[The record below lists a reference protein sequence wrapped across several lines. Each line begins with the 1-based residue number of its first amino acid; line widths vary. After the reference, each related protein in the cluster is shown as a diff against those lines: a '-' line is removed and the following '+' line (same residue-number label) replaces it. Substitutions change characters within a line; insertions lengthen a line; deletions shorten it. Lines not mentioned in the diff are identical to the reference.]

1 MEVAQKTYIC
11 CYWKTY
17 NMKEILVR
25 TLSGVLYISI
35 IIIAMFTSREWFMG
49 LFFVL
54 AVITMSEFLKLVH
67 LTSYLAYFLLAAA
80 FYFLSY
86 RIFTENAVYLLL
98 ILSGF
103 VNLFLLK
110 DVLWTNK
117 IPMFEK
123 KKYITVIFYIISG
136 FVFLTLIPMTYID
149 SRVSLEE
156 NFKPHIIVAVF
167 VLIWSNDTFAYL
179 IGKNLG
185 KRKLLERISP
195 KKTVEGFVGGL
206 LGALL
211 AGFVIFK
218 VLEYYVPMDAEKYPA
233 WVWIAMAIIVAI
245 FGTIGDL
252 IQSKFKRQA
261 GVKDSGI
268 IMPGHGG
275 LYDRLDSII
284 YSSPFVY
291 AFLLIVDNVS

>member
-1 MEVAQKTYIC
+1 
-11 CYWKTY
+11 
-17 NMKEILVR
+17 
-25 TLSGVLYISI
+25 
-35 IIIAMFTSREWFMG
+35 MFTSREWFMG
-49 LFFVL
+49 LFFIL
-54 AVITMSEFLKLVH
+54 AVVTLSEYLKLVH
-67 LTSYLAYFLLAAA
+67 LTSYLAYFILAAA

-86 RIFTENAVYLLL
+86 KVFDDNAVYLLL

-110 DVLWTNK
+110 DVLWTSK
-117 IPMFEK
+117 IPMFGK
-123 KKYITVIFYIISG
+123 KKYVTVILYIISG
-136 FVFLTLIPMTYID
+136 FVFLTLIPVMDID
-149 SRVSLEE
+149 GI
-156 NFKPHIIVAVF
+156 FKPELIVAVF

-179 IGKNLG
+179 VGKNFG
-185 KRKLLERISP
+185 RHKLLERISP
-195 KKTVEGFVGGL
+195 KKTIEGFVGGM

-211 AGFVIFK
+211 AGFIIFK
-218 VLEYYVPMDAEKYPA
+218 VLENYSPEVALKYSL
-233 WVWIAMAIIVAI
+233 WKWIVMAIIVAI

-284 YSSPFVY
+284 YASPFVY

>member
-25 TLSGVLYISI
+25 TLSGALYISI
-35 IIIAMFTSREWFMG
+35 VIFAMFTSREWFMG
-49 LFFVL
+49 LFLLL
-54 AVITMSEFLKLVH
+54 AIVTLREFLRLVH
-67 LTSYLAYFLLAAA
+67 LTSYLAYVLLFAA

-86 RIFTENAVYLLL
+86 NVFDVNGVYLLL

-110 DVLWTNK
+110 DVLWTSK

-136 FVFLTLIPMTYID
+136 FVFLTLIPVMNVD
-149 SRVSLEE
+149 GL
-156 NFKPHIIVAVF
+156 FKPSIIVGVF
-167 VLIWSNDTFAYL
+167 ILVWSNDTLAYL
-179 IGKNLG
+179 IGKNFG
-185 KRKLLERISP
+185 KHKLLERISP
-195 KKTVEGFVGGL
+195 KKTIEGFFGGL
-206 LGALL
+206 LGSLL
-211 AGFVIFK
+211 AGFIIFK
-218 VLEYYVPMDAEKYPA
+218 TIQVYSSPDFGKYSL
-233 WVWIAMAIIVAI
+233 WTWLCMGLIVSV

-261 GVKDSGI
+261 GVKDSGGL
-268 IMPGHGG
+268 MPGHGG

-284 YSSPFVY
+284 YASPFVY
-291 AFLLIVDNVS
+291 AFLLIIENVS

>member
-17 NMKEILVR
+17 NMKETLVR

-54 AVITMSEFLKLVH
+54 AVITLSEYLKLVH
-67 LTSYLAYFLLAAA
+67 LTSYLAYFLLAAS

-86 RIFTENAVYLLL
+86 NVFDDNAIYLLL

-110 DVLWTNK
+110 DVLWTSK

-123 KKYITVIFYIISG
+123 KKYITVVFYIISG
-136 FVFLTLIPMTYID
+136 FVFLTLIPVMNID
-149 SRVSLEE
+149 GRFIPEL
-156 NFKPHIIVAVF
+156 IVAVF
-167 VLIWSNDTFAYL
+167 ILVWSNDTFAYL
-179 IGKNLG
+179 IGKNFG
-185 KRKLLERISP
+185 KHKLLERISP
-195 KKTVEGFVGGL
+195 KKTIEGFIGGM

-211 AGFVIFK
+211 AGYIIFK
-218 VLEYYVPMDAEKYPA
+218 VLEHYSQLDALEYPL
-233 WVWIAMAIIVAI
+233 WIWIVMALIVAI

-284 YSSPFVY
+284 YASPFVY

>member
-25 TLSGVLYISI
+25 TISGVLYISI
-35 IIIAMFTSREWFMG
+35 IIFAMFTSREWFMG

-54 AVITMSEFLKLVH
+54 AVITLSEYLKLVH
-67 LTSYLAYFLLAAA
+67 LTSYLAYFLLAAG

-86 RIFTENAVYLLL
+86 NVFADNAVYLFL

-103 VNLFLLK
+103 VNLYLLK
-110 DVLWTNK
+110 DVLWTSK

-136 FVFLTLIPMTYID
+136 FIFLTLIPVMNID
-149 SRVSLEE
+149 GKFMPEL
-156 NFKPHIIVAVF
+156 IVAVF
-167 VLIWSNDTFAYL
+167 ILVWSNDTFAYL
-179 IGKNLG
+179 IGSKFGKN
-185 KRKLLERISP
+185 KLLERVSP
-195 KKTVEGFVGGL
+195 KKTIEGFVGGM

-211 AGFVIFK
+211 AGIVIFK
-218 VLEYYVPMDAEKYPA
+218 VLENYSPLDAEKYPL
-233 WVWIAMAIIVAI
+233 WVWIVMAIIVSV

-284 YSSPFVY
+284 YASPFVY

>member
-17 NMKEILVR
+17 NMKETLVR

-54 AVITMSEFLKLVH
+54 AVITLSEYLKLVH
-67 LTSYLAYFLLAAA
+67 LTSYLAYFLLAAG

-86 RIFTENAVYLLL
+86 NVFDDNAIYLLL

-110 DVLWTNK
+110 DVLWTSK

-136 FVFLTLIPMTYID
+136 FVFLTLIPVMNID
-149 SRVSLEE
+149 GRFMPEL
-156 NFKPHIIVAVF
+156 IVAVF
-167 VLIWSNDTFAYL
+167 ILVWSNDTFAYL
-179 IGKNLG
+179 VEKNFGKH
-185 KRKLLERISP
+185 KLLERISP
-195 KKTVEGFVGGL
+195 KKTIEGFIGGM

-211 AGFVIFK
+211 AGYIIFK
-218 VLEYYVPMDAEKYPA
+218 VLEHYSRLDALEYPL
-233 WVWIAMAIIVAI
+233 WMWIVMALIVAI

-284 YSSPFVY
+284 YASPFVY

>member
-35 IIIAMFTSREWFMG
+35 IIFAMFTSREWFMG

-54 AVITMSEFLKLVH
+54 AVITLSEYLKLVH
-67 LTSYLAYFLLAAA
+67 LTSYLAYFLLAAG

-86 RIFTENAVYLLL
+86 NVFEENAVYLLL

-103 VNLFLLK
+103 VNLYLLK
-110 DVLWTNK
+110 DVLWTSR

-123 KKYITVIFYIISG
+123 KKYITVILYIISG
-136 FVFLTLIPMTYID
+136 FVFLTLIPVMNID
-149 SRVSLEE
+149 GRFMPE
-156 NFKPHIIVAVF
+156 IIVAVF
-167 VLIWSNDTFAYL
+167 ILVWSNDTFAYL
-179 IGKNLG
+179 VGKNFG
-185 KRKLLERISP
+185 KHKLLERISP
-195 KKTVEGFVGGL
+195 KKTIEGFVGGMF
-206 LGALL
+206 GALL

-218 VLEYYVPMDAEKYPA
+218 VLENYRPIDADKYPL
-233 WVWIAMAIIVAI
+233 WVWIVMAIIVAI

-284 YSSPFVY
+284 YASPFVY

>member
-17 NMKEILVR
+17 NMKETIVR
-25 TLSGVLYISI
+25 TISGALYISI
-35 IIIAMFTSREWFMG
+35 ITIAMFTSREWFMG

-54 AVITMSEFLKLVH
+54 ALITMSEFLKLVH
-67 LTSYLAYFLLAAA
+67 LTSYFAYFLLAAA

-86 RIFTENAVYLLL
+86 RVIDINAVYLFL

-110 DVLWTNK
+110 DVLWTSK

-123 KKYITVIFYIISG
+123 KKYITVVFYIISG
-136 FVFLTLIPMTYID
+136 FVFLTLIPVMDVDGKFVPYLI
-149 SRVSLEE
+149 VS
-156 NFKPHIIVAVF
+156 VF
-167 VLIWSNDTFAYL
+167 ILMWSNDTFAYL
-179 IGKNLG
+179 IGKNFG
-185 KRKLLERISP
+185 KHKLLERVSP
-195 KKTVEGFVGGL
+195 KKTIEGFLGGM

-211 AGFVIFK
+211 AGFIIFNITK
-218 VLEYYVPMDAEKYPA
+218 SYNLIDTEKYEL
-233 WVWIAMAIIVAI
+233 WVWICMAIIVSF
-245 FGTIGDL
+245 FGTVGDL

-275 LYDRLDSII
+275 MYDRLDSIL
-284 YSSPFVY
+284 YASPFIY
-291 AFLLIVDNVS
+291 AFLLIVDYVS

>member
-35 IIIAMFTSREWFMG
+35 IIFAMFTSREWFMG

-54 AVITMSEFLKLVH
+54 AVITLSEYLKLIH

-80 FYFLSY
+80 NYFLSY
-86 RIFTENAVYLLL
+86 NVFEDNAVYLLL

-110 DVLWTNK
+110 DVLWTSK

-136 FVFLTLIPMTYID
+136 FVFLTLIPVMDID
-149 SRVSLEE
+149 GP
-156 NFKPHIIVAVF
+156 FKPELIVAVF
-167 VLIWSNDTFAYL
+167 ALVWSNDTFAYL
-179 IGKNLG
+179 IGSKFG
-185 KRKLLERISP
+185 KHKLLERISP
-195 KKTVEGFVGGL
+195 KKTIEGFVGGL

-218 VLEYYVPMDAEKYPA
+218 VLENYSPMDAEKYPLWA
-233 WVWIAMAIIVAI
+233 WIAMTIIVSV

-284 YSSPFVY
+284 YASPFVY

>member
-1 MEVAQKTYIC
+1 
-11 CYWKTY
+11 
-17 NMKEILVR
+17 MKETLVR

-54 AVITMSEFLKLVH
+54 AVITLSEYLKLVH
-67 LTSYLAYFLLAAA
+67 LTSYLAYFLLAAS

-86 RIFTENAVYLLL
+86 NVFDDNAIYLLL

-110 DVLWTNK
+110 DVLWTSK

-123 KKYITVIFYIISG
+123 KKYITVVFYIISG
-136 FVFLTLIPMTYID
+136 FVFLTLIPVMNID
-149 SRVSLEE
+149 GRFIPEL
-156 NFKPHIIVAVF
+156 IVAVF
-167 VLIWSNDTFAYL
+167 ILVWSNDTFAYL
-179 IGKNLG
+179 IGKNFG
-185 KRKLLERISP
+185 KHKLLERISP
-195 KKTVEGFVGGL
+195 KKTIEGFIGGM

-211 AGFVIFK
+211 AGYIIFK
-218 VLEYYVPMDAEKYPA
+218 VLEHYSQLDALEYPL
-233 WVWIAMAIIVAI
+233 WIWIVMALIVAI

-284 YSSPFVY
+284 YASPFVY

>member
-17 NMKEILVR
+17 NMKETIVR
-25 TLSGVLYISI
+25 TISGALYISI
-35 IIIAMFTSREWFMG
+35 ITIAMFTSREWFMG

-54 AVITMSEFLKLVH
+54 ALITMSEFLKLVH
-67 LTSYLAYFLLAAA
+67 LTSYFAYFLLAAA

-86 RIFTENAVYLLL
+86 RVIDINAVYLFL

-110 DVLWTNK
+110 DVLWTSK

-123 KKYITVIFYIISG
+123 KKYITVVFYIISG
-136 FVFLTLIPMTYID
+136 FVFLTLIPVMDVDGEFVPYLI
-149 SRVSLEE
+149 VS
-156 NFKPHIIVAVF
+156 VF
-167 VLIWSNDTFAYL
+167 ILMWSNDTFAYL
-179 IGKNLG
+179 IGKNFG
-185 KRKLLERISP
+185 KHKLLERVSP
-195 KKTVEGFVGGL
+195 KKTIEGFLGGM

-211 AGFVIFK
+211 AGFIIFNITK
-218 VLEYYVPMDAEKYPA
+218 SYNLIDTEKYEL
-233 WVWIAMAIIVAI
+233 WVWICMAIIVSF
-245 FGTIGDL
+245 FGTVGDL

-261 GVKDSGI
+261 GVKDNGI

-275 LYDRLDSII
+275 MYDRLDSIL
-284 YSSPFVY
+284 YASPFIY
-291 AFLLIVDNVS
+291 AFLLIVDYVS

>member
-1 MEVAQKTYIC
+1 MEVVQKIYIC
-11 CYWKTY
+11 YCWKTY

-25 TLSGVLYISI
+25 TISGVLYIAI
-35 IIIAMFTSREWFMG
+35 IVIALFTSREWFMG

-54 AVITMSEFLKLVH
+54 ALITMSEYLKLVH
-67 LTSYLAYFLLAAA
+67 LTSYLAYFLLAGA

-86 RIFTENAVYLLL
+86 NVFDHRGVYLLL
-98 ILSGF
+98 ISTGF

-110 DVLWTNK
+110 DILWVRK

-123 KKYITVIFYIISG
+123 KKYVTVIFYIISG
-136 FVFLTLIPMTYID
+136 FVFLTLIPVM
-149 SRVSLEE
+149 
-156 NFKPHIIVAVF
+156 NFNGVFMPELIVAVF
-167 VLIWSNDTFAYL
+167 VLVWANDTFAYL
-179 IGKNLG
+179 VGKNFG
-185 KRKLLERISP
+185 KHKLLERVSP
-195 KKTVEGFVGGL
+195 KKTVEGFIGGL
-206 LGALL
+206 MGTLL
-211 AGFVIFK
+211 AGFAIFK
-218 VLEYYVPMDAEKYPA
+218 VFKRFIPEDIILYPL
-233 WVWIAMAIIVAI
+233 WVWMVLAIIVAV

-284 YSSPFVY
+284 YASPFVY
-291 AFLLIVDNVS
+291 AFLLIVDHVS